1 MIYAVYHLHGVSLIR
16 ANGSQAALKTAERIF
31 GTAGGPY
38 RLPDNQEQEVEWA
51 KAMGAT
57 ILGAE
62 S

>member
-1 MIYAVYHLHGVSLIR
+1 MIYAVYHLHGMSLVR
-16 ANGSQAALKTAERIF
+16 AKTPEQAVKIAQQHF

-38 RLPDNQEQEVEWA
+38 RLPEHQAREVEWA